1 MRPPRSWGWRQ
12 TRLSAIGTLREPGF
26 GENWEARGQPT
37 VERLQQI
44 EENFQEALQGDP
56 TRREA
61 YVREACRG
69 DVELHREVSSLLA
82 NHHEGGDF
90 EPWAAAAAAQL
101 VAAPVSLE
109 PGQYLGP
116 YEIVSFIAAGGM
128 GQVYRARDPRVRRDV
143 AIKISAERFSERFAR
158 EARVIASLNHPNI
171 CTLYDV
177 GPNYLVMELVEGP
190 TLAER
195 IRKDG
200 AIPPEEALN
209 AARQIANAL
218 DAAHENGVVHRD
230 LKPGNIKVKADG
242 LVK

>member
-1 MRPPRSWGWRQ
+1 
-12 TRLSAIGTLREPGF
+12 
-26 GENWEARGQPT
+26 
-37 VERLQQI
+37 
-44 EENFQEALQGDP
+44 
-56 TRREA
+56 
-61 YVREACRG
+61 
-69 DVELHREVSSLLA
+69 
-82 NHHEGGDF
+82 
-90 EPWAAAAAAQL
+90 
-101 VAAPVSLE
+101 
-109 PGQYLGP
+109 
-116 YEIVSFIAAGGM
+116 M

-209 AARQIANAL
+209 AARHFANAL
-218 DAAHENGVVHRD
+218 YAALEHGLVQRD
-230 LKPGNIKVKADG
+230 LLPS
-242 LVK
+242 L